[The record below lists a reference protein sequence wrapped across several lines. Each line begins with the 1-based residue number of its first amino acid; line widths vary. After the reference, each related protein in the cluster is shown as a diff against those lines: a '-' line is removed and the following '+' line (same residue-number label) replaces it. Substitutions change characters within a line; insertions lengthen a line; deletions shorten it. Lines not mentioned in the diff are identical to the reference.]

1 MGDLQVSLFGKFRVG
16 CEGQDLAGFEQAKV
30 QELFCYLLLR
40 RGRPLAREI
49 LASLLWGDYPTQQA
63 RRYLS
68 KSLWQLQTSLAR
80 AHSACQNLLQ
90 ADLEWLLLTPQAGM
104 CLDVADF
111 EQAYAQVRDLP
122 GPNLTC
128 EMYASLCQAV
138 ELYRG
143 DLLEGWFQDWCL
155 GERER
160 LQHIYL
166 VMLEKLMRYC
176 AAHALYEA
184 GQSYAYS
191 ILSIDRARER
201 THRDLIRLFYLAGD
215 RTGALR
221 QYHLCCAALQEEL
234 GVLPSQRTEDLY
246 AQVRADRWDGVAFT
260 PSPAGYRAGLPV
272 GENQEALGQIA
283 SQLEYIRTS
292 VSQVERQIQSLVSAK

>member
-1 MGDLQVSLFGKFRVG
+1 MGNLQVSLFGKFRVG
-16 CEGQDLAGFEQAKV
+16 CEGQSLTGFEHAKV

-40 RGRPLAREI
+40 RGRPLPREI
-49 LASLLWGDYPTQQA
+49 LASLLWGDYPIQQA

-68 KSLWQLQTSLAR
+68 KTLWQLQSSLAQ
-80 AHSACQNLLQ
+80 AESVCQNLLQ
-90 ADLEWLLLTPQAGM
+90 ADLEWLQLTPQASM
-104 CLDVADF
+104 RLDVADF
-111 EQAYAQVRDLP
+111 ELAFNQVRDLP

-128 EMYASLCQAV
+128 EMYSALCQAV

-155 GERER
+155 YERER

-166 VMLEKLMRYC
+166 IMLEKLMRYC

-184 GQSYAYS
+184 GQGYGYS
-191 ILSIDRARER
+191 ILSIDHARER

-234 GVLPSQRTEDLY
+234 GVSPSQRTQDLY
-246 AQVRADRWDGVAFT
+246 AQVCADRLEDPLFA
-260 PSPAGYRAGLPV
+260 PPATSG
-272 GENQEALGQIA
+272 NQSALGDIT
-283 SQLEYIRTS
+283 SQLEQIRLS
-292 VSQVERQIQSLVSAK
+292 MSQVERQIHAMAVIGGGSRTPDC

>member
-1 MGDLQVSLFGKFRVG
+1 MGDLQVSLFGKFCVG
-16 CEGQDLAGFEQAKV
+16 CEGHDLSGFEQGKV
-30 QELFCYLLLR
+30 QELFCYLLLH

-49 LASLLWGDYPTQQA
+49 LAGLLWGDYPTQQA

-68 KSLWQLQTSLAR
+68 KTLWQLQTSLSQAN
-80 AHSACQNLLQ
+80 AACHNLLQ
-90 ADLEWLLLTPQAGM
+90 ADLEWLLLTPQPGM
-104 CLDVADF
+104 CLDVAEF

-122 GPNLTC
+122 GPNLTR
-128 EMYASLCQAV
+128 ELYTELCGAT

-155 GERER
+155 CERER
-160 LQHIYL
+160 LQYIYL
-166 VMLEKLMRYC
+166 IMLEKLMRYC

-234 GVLPSQRTEDLY
+234 GVQPSQRTQNLY
-246 AQVRADRWDGVAFT
+246 AQVCADRLDSPLPF
-260 PSPAGYRAGLPV
+260 SPAAGE
-272 GENQEALGQIA
+272 GKAALGQIA
-283 SQLEYIRTS
+283 SQLEHIRTS
-292 VSQVERQIQSLVSAK
+292 MSEVERQFQSLVSAK